1 MQRAGRVWSGL
12 SVLALVHTARFV
24 RSALRAAAM
33 IVLAWLLL
41 ASAAMASANPQ
52 PASMPLGNEAN
63 PYAPAVAK
71 LVAAI
76 IPYTRW
82 PNQRDPLRMCII
94 GPADHAGD
102 LLAAR
107 GRGAAGVASVEV
119 PAAAVTPESCD
130 LVYIG
135 RLALPD
141 QRLITGR
148 LRDKAVLTIAENDP
162 ACQSRAMFCLLFEAE
177 ALSFRLNIEAV
188 ANSKLRI
195 DPRVLRL
202 AAKERS

>member
-1 MQRAGRVWSGL
+1 M
-12 SVLALVHTARFV
+12 ALVHPARAV
-24 RSALRAAAM
+24 RSALRAGAM
-33 IVLAWLLL
+33 IALSWLAVGGV
-41 ASAAMASANPQ
+41 MTSANPQ
-52 PASMPLGNEAN
+52 PVSMPLGNEAN

-76 IPYTRW
+76 VPYTRW
-82 PNQRDPLRMCII
+82 PNRRDPLRMCII

-119 PAAAVTPESCD
+119 SALAAVPETCD

-135 RLALPD
+135 RLALVD
-141 QRLITGR
+141 QRAITGR
-148 LRDKAVLTIAENDP
+148 LRDTAVLTIAENDP

-177 ALSFRLNIEAV
+177 ALSFRLNIDAV

-202 AAKERS
+202 GARERS